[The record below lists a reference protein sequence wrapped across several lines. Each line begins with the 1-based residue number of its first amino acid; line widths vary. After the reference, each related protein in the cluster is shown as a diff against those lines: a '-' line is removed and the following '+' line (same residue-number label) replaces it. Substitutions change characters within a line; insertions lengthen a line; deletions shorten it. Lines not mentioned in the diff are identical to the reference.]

1 MSQAGSIR
9 KRGATFTAYWFVS
22 VNGQRV
28 QRSKGGHRTKG
39 DARDYLTTKLAEI
52 QSGSSTEPADRKIT
66 VKAFLTDHWLPAV
79 RTEAT
84 SSGESRRASTLNAY
98 EVSVSSWISPHLG
111 GERLMAL
118 SPGQVEHWLAALRDH
133 GGRNGNPLSGRSC
146 QVAYTHLRAAY
157 DYAMRRGYVT
167 RNPVAL
173 VGRPGAKH
181 REMACWSA
189 TEAQRFLAAAATD
202 RLYAAWVVLLARGL
216 RRGELA
222 GLRWDSVDLDAGW
235 IRITRTRVV
244 INGKVMDS
252 TPKTAAGRRSIPL
265 DDGLVKVLRAHRERQ
280 LFEAKTWGET
290 WAATG
295 YLFVREDGQ
304 PLSPE
309 SISQKFERLCKRVG
323 VPVIRLH
330 DCRHTAATLMLE
342 DGTPVKVAAEMLGHS
357 NPAITQAIYQHVL
370 PGMTESA
377 GERLSG
383 RLLGGA

>member
-1 MSQAGSIR
+1 VSQAGSIR

-22 VNGQRV
+22 VNGKRV

-39 DARDYLTTKLAEI
+39 DARTYLTTRLGEI
-52 QSGSSTEPADRKIT
+52 QAGTYTEPTDRKIT
-66 VKAFLTDHWLPAV
+66 VKAFLVDHWLPAV
-79 RTEAT
+79 RSTQT
-84 SSGESRRASTLNAY
+84 KGGTPRRESTINAY
-98 EVSVSSWISPHLG
+98 EVSVGWITPHIGDDLLVNLTPDHVARWLQTLAETGARG
-111 GERLMAL
+111 GK
-118 SPGQVEHWLAALRDH
+118 
-133 GGRNGNPLSGRSC
+133 PLSGRSR

-157 DYAMRRGYVT
+157 DFAMARGYVQ

-189 TEAQRFLAAAATD
+189 AEAQRFLVAAAAD
-202 RLYAAWVVLLARGL
+202 RLYAAWVIFLARGL

-222 GLRWDSVDLDAGW
+222 GLRWDIVDLDAGRL
-235 IRITRTRVV
+235 RITRTRVV
-244 INGKVMDS
+244 VNGKVMDS
-252 TPKTAAGRRSIPL
+252 TPKTAAGRRNVPL
-265 DDGLVKVLRAHRERQ
+265 DPGLVEVLRNHRKRQ
-280 LFEAKTWGET
+280 LEERLAWGGS
-290 WAATG
+290 WADTG
-295 YLFVREDGQ
+295 HLFVREDGR

-309 SISQKFERLCKRVG
+309 SISQKFERLCKRTG

-330 DCRHTAATLMLE
+330 DLRHTAATLMLE

-357 NPAITQAIYQHVL
+357 NPAITQSIYQHVL

-383 RLLGGA
+383 RLLGGEL